1 MKRGKHKAMKYKPSM
16 FNYVF
21 ESEEELVLFNSLKG
35 LVSATRVRHDYCD
48 QVKEMLRSQ
57 EGGIDVDDSDKIMT
71 ALIKK
76 GFLVEEVV
84 DEKQRREALYTD
96 IIDKSANNLRLI
108 ILPTEQCNYRCKYCY
123 ESFKKGKMSE
133 EIQEAIVKYVR
144 KNITRYSGL
153 RISWF
158 GGEPLLA
165 LDVIEKIS
173 TKVMDICKKA
183 RRKYVADITT
193 NGYLL
198 TLDTFRKLLSLN
210 VLEYQITIDGVKEVH
225 DSKKPLVNGGGTFDT
240 VTNNLRMIKQEAKSL
255 TYSIVIRSNVTDEA
269 LSSMDE
275 FTAYFNELVKGDKRF
290 SFFLRPAGD
299 WGGNNRLSEMTH
311 ARISESQI
319 GCVYRN
325 FYKNG
330 YPLNVYTHQS
340 FYFPGGCM
348 CYAAF
353 INMYVICSD
362 GNLRK
367 CTCELDGDEFSIGRL
382 LLNGSLDIDNEKSD
396 RWTGNRVRFI
406 EKCDECSFSPLCFG
420 ACCPQINIFM
430 QSAESGWEPKCP
442 SEKMNLYETL
452 ELIESCNRF
461 PYLDE

>member
-1 MKRGKHKAMKYKPSM
+1 MMRYKSSM

-21 ESEEELVLFNSLKG
+21 ESGKELVLFNSLKG
-35 LVSATRVRHDYCD
+35 LSFAYRIHHEHCE
-48 QVKEMLRSQ
+48 QVKKLLQRQ
-57 EGGIDVDDSDKIMT
+57 KVGIEADDNDEIIAS
-71 ALIKK
+71 LINK
-76 GFLVEEVV
+76 GFLVEETV
-84 DEKQRREALYTD
+84 DEKQRREALYAD
-96 IIDKSANNLRLI
+96 IIDRSANNLRLI

-123 ESFKKGKMSE
+123 ESFRKGKMTE
-133 EIQEAIVKYVR
+133 ETQEAIVKYIR
-144 KNITRYSGL
+144 RNITKYSGL

-198 TLDTFRKLLSLN
+198 SLDTFKKLLSLN

-225 DSKKPLVNGGGTFDT
+225 DSKKPLVNGGGTFDI
-240 VTNNLRMIKQEAKSL
+240 VTNNLRMIKQEVKSS
-255 TYSIVIRSNVTDEA
+255 TFSIVIRSNVTDDA
-269 LSSMDE
+269 LLSMDE
-275 FTAYFNELVKGDKRF
+275 FTTYFNELLRGDARF

-311 ARISESQI
+311 ARISDNQI

-340 FYFPGGCM
+340 FYYPGGCM
-348 CYAAF
+348 CYATF

-367 CTCELDGDEFSIGRL
+367 CTCELDDEEYSIGRL
-382 LLNGSLDIDNEKSD
+382 LPNGNLEIYKEKSD
-396 RWTGNRVRFI
+396 RWTGNRVRFL
-406 EKCDECSFSPLCFG
+406 EKCDECAFSPLCFG
-420 ACCPQINIFM
+420 ACCPQINIFE
-430 QSAESGWEPKCP
+430 QSKEHVGEPKCP
-442 SEKMNLYETL
+442 SEKENLFETL
-452 ELIESCNRF
+452 KLIESCNRF
-461 PYLDE
+461 PYLDERTKGK

>member
-1 MKRGKHKAMKYKPSM
+1 MKYKPSM
-16 FNYVF
+16 FNFVF
-21 ESEEELVLFNSLKG
+21 ESDKELVLFNSFEG
-35 LVSATRVRHDYCD
+35 IVSASRVCRDYSE
-48 QVKEMLRSQ
+48 QVKEILWSN
-57 EGGIDVDDSDKIMT
+57 EGGIEAGDSDKIMT
-71 ALIKK
+71 SLIKK
-76 GFLVEEVV
+76 GFLVEETV
-84 DEKQRREALYTD
+84 DEKRRREALYTN
-96 IIDKSANNLRLI
+96 IIDRSANNLRLI

-123 ESFKKGKMSE
+123 ESFKKGKMTE
-133 EIQEAIVKYVR
+133 EIQDAIVKYVR
-144 KNITRYSGL
+144 KNITKYSGL

-165 LDVIEKIS
+165 LDVIENIS

-198 TLDTFRKLLSLN
+198 TLDTFKKLLSLN
-210 VLEYQITIDGVKEVH
+210 VLEYQITVDGVKEVH
-225 DSKKPLVNGGGTFDT
+225 DSKKPLVNGEGTFDT
-240 VTNNLRMIKQEAKSL
+240 VTKNLRMIKQEVKSL

-269 LSSMDE
+269 LSSMDD
-275 FTAYFNELVKGDKRF
+275 FTFFFNELVQGDKRF

-330 YPLNVYTHQS
+330 YPLNVYTHRS
-340 FYFPGGCM
+340 FYYPGGCM

-362 GNLRK
+362 GNIRK
-367 CTCELDGDEFSIGRL
+367 CTCELDGEEYSIGRL
-382 LLNGSLDIDNEKSD
+382 LQNGSMEIDKDKSD
-396 RWTGNRVRFI
+396 RWTGNRVRFL

-430 QSAESGWEPKCP
+430 QNAESGWEPKCP
-442 SEKMNLYETL
+442 SEKENLFETL